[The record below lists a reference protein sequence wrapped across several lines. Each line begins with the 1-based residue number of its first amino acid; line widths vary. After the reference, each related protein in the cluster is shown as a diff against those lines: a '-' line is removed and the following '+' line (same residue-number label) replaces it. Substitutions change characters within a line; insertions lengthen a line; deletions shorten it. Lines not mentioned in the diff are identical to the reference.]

1 MSGGR
6 HGKMVKF
13 GRPRG
18 KLEDERRREFLRKS
32 VGGRE
37 GRWRRQGYEK
47 RRRATRE
54 VLREGHGWTEE
65 SSGRENR
72 RETRDK
78 ETNIDNEKTSMAKK
92 EVRRR
97 SERMRDR
104 ERSIV
109 GVRIRIPTAMREKI

>member
-32 VGGRE
+32 VGE

-54 VLREGHGWTEE
+54 VLREGHGWTE

-97 SERMRDR
+97 SERMR
-104 ERSIV
+104 
-109 GVRIRIPTAMREKI
+109 

>member
-32 VGGRE
+32 VGGGE
-37 GRWRRQGYEK
+37 GRDGGGGQGYEK

-97 SERMRDR
+97 SERTRDR
-104 ERSIV
+104 E
-109 GVRIRIPTAMREKI
+109 KIGRAHV

>member
-32 VGGRE
+32 VGGGRE
-37 GRWRRQGYEK
+37 DGGGGRGTRKGEGQREKFYE
-47 RRRATRE
+47 RAT
-54 VLREGHGWTEE
+54 GGPE

-97 SERMRDR
+97 SERMR
-104 ERSIV
+104 
-109 GVRIRIPTAMREKI
+109 

>member
-32 VGGRE
+32 VGG
-37 GRWRRQGYEK
+37 GGWWRRQGYEK

-54 VLREGHGWTEE
+54 VLREGHGWTE

-92 EVRRR
+92 GIRRR
-97 SERMRDR
+97 SERMR
-104 ERSIV
+104 
-109 GVRIRIPTAMREKI
+109 

>member
-32 VGGRE
+32 VGGR
-37 GRWRRQGYEK
+37 GGWWRRQGYEK

-54 VLREGHGWTEE
+54 VLREGHGWTE

-92 EVRRR
+92 GGTKEVRKD
-97 SERMRDR
+97 E
-104 ERSIV
+104 I
-109 GVRIRIPTAMREKI
+109 EKEV